1 MGKSILTIATAVTAL
16 ALTAVAHVSAKTT
29 VEPKLSAIEK
39 MVDAGKVAEA
49 AQKLKSDYRFDNP
62 EGLQA
67 LHGFS
72 VAVLRHGLTE
82 TDLFERCY
90 AASALG
96 ANGDEVGAKILEAA
110 FASPDPGLK
119 LAAVDGLGDMGNSI
133 GAAALQRLY
142 HSADTYGKRLL
153 VHGLGQ
159 IKQPQSMMLLVSAT
173 NESDKDTRLVA
184 TEALGRLQD
193 ADALPQLRKLLAT
206 EQEPYNR
213 VTAAHALLLLGDNS
227 GLETLLGI
235 LHNNQ
240 NSDFRAAAA
249 LSLGDARDP
258 RAAAA
263 LKKVLTDTDIEVR
276 LAAAGAL
283 THYNDDSGLPVIRT
297 AMESEDSHTRTQ
309 VGQLLEHLDFNVGRG
324 TILTALAAQDPALRM
339 AGVHALGTLGGD
351 KEIVFLTESLQKTN
365 DPMMRADVAWALG
378 RIAGPQCITPLM
390 GMVVEPDSA
399 VRYTSADAL
408 ARTSTRLLNHT
419 NRTATNDGH

>member
-1 MGKSILTIATAVTAL
+1 MAKSILTIATAVAAL
-16 ALTAVAHVSAKTT
+16 ALTAVAHVSAKTI

-39 MVDAGKVAEA
+39 MVDAGKVPEA

-62 EGLQA
+62 DGLQA

-72 VAVLRHGLTE
+72 IAVLRHGLSE

-193 ADALPQLRKLLAT
+193 VDALPQLRKLLAT

-227 GLETLLGI
+227 GLETLLTI
-235 LHNNQ
+235 LRKS
-240 NSDFRAAAA
+240 NSSDHRAAAA
-249 LSLGDARDP
+249 LALGDARDP
-258 RAAAA
+258 RARAE
-263 LKKVLTDTDIEVR
+263 LKKILTDPDLEVR
-276 LAAAGAL
+276 LAGAGAL
-283 THYNDDSGLPVIRT
+283 THYNDDSGLPVLRT

-309 VGQLLEHLDFNVGRG
+309 AGQLLEHVDFNVARG
-324 TILTALAAQDPALRM
+324 AILAALASQDPGLRL
-339 AGVHALGTLGGD
+339 AGTHAVGLLGG
-351 KEIVFLTESLQKTN
+351 EQEVVFLTESLQKTN

-378 RIAGPQCITPLM
+378 RIGCPKCIGPLM
-390 GMVVEPDSA
+390 GLVVEPDSA

-408 ARTSTRLLNHT
+408 ARTSTRLLNHHT
-419 NRTATNDGH
+419 SAQAR